1 MQGHGYG
8 GTPALRY
15 RYRAA
20 GCVLLV
26 AHLLAVGWL
35 ALRPLTAP
43 WVTAAPL
50 EPLATIRAD
59 LALSPWE
66 ATRAIGAGM
75 LPLAPLGVLL
85 PWARGRIAAS
95 SLGSLTRTVFTAA
108 MLALGLQ
115 VVQSGVVG
123 QVLDVDALLL
133 DVAGVAVAHL
143 AVVPVARARLRRRY
157 AGHGGGRPSGHG
169 ERSEQGPAPSRRR
182 EEPERAAAAAAPPA
196 MRRVGVTH

>member
-15 RYRAA
+15 RYRVA

-85 PWARGRIAAS
+85 PWAGGRLDAS
-95 SLGSLTRTVFTAA
+95 PLGSLTRTVFTSA
-108 MLALGLQ
+108 MLSLALQ

-133 DVAGVAVAHL
+133 NVTGVAVAHL
-143 AVVPVARARLRRRY
+143 AVVPAVRARLRRR
-157 AGHGGGRPSGHG
+157 GDGRRPEALRRKEPS
-169 ERSEQGPAPSRRR
+169 QGRTPTIP
-182 EEPERAAAAAAPPA
+182 
-196 MRRVGVTH
+196 RVGIAP

>member
-15 RYRAA
+15 HYRAA

-85 PWARGRIAAS
+85 PWARGRVAAS
-95 SLGSLTRTVFTAA
+95 PLGSLTRTVFTSA
-108 MLALGLQ
+108 MLSLALQ

-133 DVAGVAVAHL
+133 NVTGVAVAHL
-143 AVVPVARARLRRRY
+143 AVVPAVRARLRRRSDTRRPG
-157 AGHGGGRPSGHG
+157 ALPRKEAPQGRTPTI
-169 ERSEQGPAPSRRR
+169 P
-182 EEPERAAAAAAPPA
+182 
-196 MRRVGVTH
+196 RVGIAP

>member
-15 RYRAA
+15 RYRFA

-43 WVTAAPL
+43 WVAAAHL

-59 LALSPWE
+59 LALGPWG
-66 ATRAIGAGM
+66 AARAIGAAV

-85 PWARGRIAAS
+85 PWARGRVCAS

-108 MLALGLQ
+108 MISLVLQ
-115 VVQSGVVG
+115 VVQSGVMG
-123 QVLDVDALLL
+123 QVLNLDALLL
-133 DVAGVAVAHL
+133 NVTGVALAHL
-143 AVVPVARARLRRRY
+143 AVVPAVRARLRR
-157 AGHGGGRPSGHG
+157 GGDGGRP
-169 ERSEQGPAPSRRR
+169 EPLRR
-182 EEPERAAAAAAPPA
+182 EEEMPGMTPTIPRVRIAP
-196 MRRVGVTH
+196 

>member
-1 MQGHGYG
+1 MWGVQGHGYG

-15 RYRAA
+15 RYRVA

-26 AHLLAVGWL
+26 AHLLAVVWL
-35 ALRPLTAP
+35 ALRPLTVP
-43 WVTAAPL
+43 WVSASHL

-59 LALSPWE
+59 LALGPWE
-66 ATRAIGAGM
+66 AARAIGAGV

-85 PWARGRIAAS
+85 PWARGRVAAS

-108 MLALGLQ
+108 MVSLTLQ

-133 DVAGVAVAHL
+133 NVTGVAAVHL
-143 AVVPVARARLRRRY
+143 AVVPAVRARLRRR
-157 AGHGGGRPSGHG
+157 GESPRP
-169 ERSEQGPAPSRRR
+169 EPIRR
-182 EEPERAAAAAAPPA
+182 EETPQGVTPTIP
-196 MRRVGVTH
+196 RVGIAP